1 MIKRIRVSSMSLIF
15 RMALKKLFAVL
26 LMLLLKTAASVDYD
40 DDYEGSGADVDPCW
54 VRLYKISFTFI
65 LRSTSDNAI
74 IF

>member
-26 LMLLLKTAASVDYD
+26 LMLLFESAASVDYD

-54 VRLYKISFTFI
+54 VRLY
-65 LRSTSDNAI
+65 LRDQNFS
-74 IF
+74 